1 MIGIQVHPRQRVVR
15 KGSMTRSHL
24 LLAAA
29 GSLLLALA
37 LPAGAANVTVTVHGA
52 DGQPAANV
60 VVQLAPAQPGASRP
74 PWTPVVIVQR
84 DIHFVPAIT
93 AVPAGTTVRF
103 SNQDPYDHHIRSEPA
118 GPLGNIPPAKTFE
131 MRLAGATGDKVA
143 SADVVFDKP
152 GLVVLGCHLH
162 GSMRGH
168 VYVASTPWVAVT
180 DASGSAT
187 IADVPDGALE
197 LRTWSPEQ
205 LVDQPAVQKQVNGAA
220 VTFDTT
226 LNFTPPKRR
235 RHS

>member
-1 MIGIQVHPRQRVVR
+1 
-15 KGSMTRSHL
+15 MTRL
-24 LLAAA
+24 LSTLAAA
-29 GSLLLALA
+29 GALLLAFA
-37 LPAGAANVTVTVHGA
+37 PPARAANVTVTVHGA

-60 VVQLAPAQPGASRP
+60 VVQLTPAHPGAPRP
-74 PWTPVVIVQR
+74 PWMPVVIVQR

-93 AVPAGTTVRF
+93 AVPVGTTVRF

-118 GPLGNIPPAKTFE
+118 GPLGNIPPAKNFE
-131 MRLAGATGDKVA
+131 MRLAGATADKVA
-143 SADVVFDKP
+143 SADVTFDKP
-152 GLVVLGCHLH
+152 GLLVLGCHLH

-168 VYVASTPWVAVT
+168 IYVAATPWVAVT

-187 IADVPDGALE
+187 IADVPDGAVD

-205 LVDQPAVQKQVNGAA
+205 LVDQPAAQKQVSGANVA
-220 VTFDTT
+220 FDAT

>member
-1 MIGIQVHPRQRVVR
+1 
-15 KGSMTRSHL
+15 MTRPFPTF
-24 LLAAA
+24 AVA
-29 GSLLLALA
+29 GALLLALA
-37 LPAGAANVTVTVHGA
+37 LPARAANVTVTVHGA
-52 DGQPAANV
+52 DGQPAANI
-60 VVQLAPAQPGASRP
+60 VVQLTPARPGAPRP

-93 AVPAGTTVRF
+93 AVPVGTTVRF

-118 GPLGNIPPAKTFE
+118 GPLGNLPPAKNFE
-131 MRLAGATGDKVA
+131 MRLAGASGDKVA
-143 SADVVFDKP
+143 SADVTFDKA
-152 GLVVLGCHLH
+152 GVLVLGCHLH

-180 DASGSAT
+180 DASGSAM
-187 IADVPDGALE
+187 IADVPDGAAD

-205 LVDQPAVQKQVNGAA
+205 LVDQPVAQKQVSGANVA
-220 VTFDTT
+220 FEAT

>member
-1 MIGIQVHPRQRVVR
+1 
-15 KGSMTRSHL
+15 MTRPFPTF
-24 LLAAA
+24 AVA
-29 GSLLLALA
+29 GALLLALA
-37 LPAGAANVTVTVHGA
+37 LPARAANVTVTVHGA
-52 DGQPAANV
+52 DGQPAANI
-60 VVQLAPAQPGASRP
+60 VVQLTPARPGAPRP

-93 AVPAGTTVRF
+93 AVPVGTTVRF

-118 GPLGNIPPAKTFE
+118 GPLGNIPPAKNFE
-131 MRLAGATGDKVA
+131 MRLAGASGDKVA
-143 SADVVFDKP
+143 SADVTFDKA
-152 GLVVLGCHLH
+152 GVLVLGCHLH

-187 IADVPDGALE
+187 IADVPDGAAD

-205 LVDQPAVQKQVNGAA
+205 LVDQPVAQKQVSGANVA
-220 VTFDTT
+220 FEAT

>member
-1 MIGIQVHPRQRVVR
+1 
-15 KGSMTRSHL
+15 MTRLPPSF
-24 LLAAA
+24 AAA
-29 GSLLLALA
+29 GALLLALA
-37 LPAGAANVTVTVHGA
+37 LPARAANVTVTVHGA
-52 DGQPAANV
+52 DGQPAANI
-60 VVQLAPAQPGASRP
+60 VVQLTPAHPGAPRP

-93 AVPAGTTVRF
+93 AVPVGTTVRF

-118 GPLGNIPPAKTFE
+118 GPLGNIPPAKNFE

-143 SADVVFDKP
+143 SADVTFDKP
-152 GLVVLGCHLH
+152 GVLVLGCHLH

-187 IADVPDGALE
+187 ITDVPDGAVD
-197 LRTWSPEQ
+197 LRAWSPEQ
-205 LVDQPAVQKQVNGAA
+205 LVEQPVVQKQVSGASVA
-220 VTFDTT
+220 FDAT
-226 LNFTPPKRR
+226 LNFTPPQRR

>member
-1 MIGIQVHPRQRVVR
+1 
-15 KGSMTRSHL
+15 MTRTPLSFVAL
-24 LLAAA
+24 

-37 LPAGAANVTVTVHGA
+37 QSAHATSVTVSVHGA
-52 DGQPAANV
+52 DGQPAPNI
-60 VVQLAPAQPGASRP
+60 VVQLTPAHPGPARP

-93 AVPAGTTVRF
+93 AVPVGTTVRF

-118 GPLGNIPPAKTFE
+118 GPLGNIPPAKAFE

-143 SADVVFDKP
+143 SADVTFDKP
-152 GLVVLGCHLH
+152 GVLELGCHLH

-168 VYVASTPWVAVT
+168 VYVSSTPWVAVT
-180 DASGSAT
+180 DAGGAAT
-187 IADVPDGALE
+187 IADVPDGDME
-197 LRTWSPEQ
+197 LRAWSPEQ
-205 LVDQPAVQKQVNGAA
+205 LVDQPVLQKQVGGSSAILE
-220 VTFDTT
+220 VT

>member
-1 MIGIQVHPRQRVVR
+1 
-15 KGSMTRSHL
+15 MTRLPPSF
-24 LLAAA
+24 AAA
-29 GSLLLALA
+29 GALLLALA
-37 LPAGAANVTVTVHGA
+37 LPARAANVTVTVHGA
-52 DGQPAANV
+52 DGQPAANI
-60 VVQLAPAQPGASRP
+60 VVQLTPAHPGAPRP

-93 AVPAGTTVRF
+93 AVPVGTTVRF

-118 GPLGNIPPAKTFE
+118 GPLGNIPPAKNFE

-143 SADVVFDKP
+143 SADVTFDKP
-152 GLVVLGCHLH
+152 GVLVLGCHLH

-187 IADVPDGALE
+187 ITDVPDGAVD
-197 LRTWSPEQ
+197 LRAWSPEQ
-205 LVDQPAVQKQVNGAA
+205 LVEQPVVQKQVSGASIA
-220 VTFDTT
+220 FDAT
-226 LNFTPPKRR
+226 LNFTPLQRR

>member
-1 MIGIQVHPRQRVVR
+1 
-15 KGSMTRSHL
+15 MTRLSPTFAG
-24 LLAAA
+24 AAA
-29 GSLLLALA
+29 LLLALA
-37 LPAGAANVTVTVHGA
+37 LPARAANVTVTVHGA

-60 VVQLAPAQPGASRP
+60 VVQLTPARPGAPRP
-74 PWTPVVIVQR
+74 RWTPVVIVQR

-93 AVPAGTTVRF
+93 AVPVGTTVRF

-118 GPLGNIPPAKTFE
+118 GPQGNVPPAKNFE
-131 MRLAGATGDKVA
+131 MRLAGASGDKVA
-143 SADVVFDKP
+143 SADVTFDKA
-152 GLVVLGCHLH
+152 GVLVLGCHLH

-187 IADVPDGALE
+187 IADVPDGAAD
-197 LRTWSPEQ
+197 LRAWSPEQ
-205 LVDQPAVQKQVNGAA
+205 LVDQPVAQRQVSGANVA
-220 VTFDTT
+220 FEAT

>member
-1 MIGIQVHPRQRVVR
+1 
-15 KGSMTRSHL
+15 MTRTSLSFVALGIL
-24 LLAAA
+24 LLAH
-29 GSLLLALA
+29 A
-37 LPAGAANVTVTVHGA
+37 LPAHATSVTVSVHGA
-52 DGQPAANV
+52 DGQPAPNV
-60 VVQLAPAQPGASRP
+60 VVQLTPAHPGPARP

-93 AVPAGTTVRF
+93 AVPVGTTVRF

-118 GPLGNIPPAKTFE
+118 GPLGNVPPAKAFE

-143 SADVVFDKP
+143 SADITFDKP
-152 GLVVLGCHLH
+152 GALVLGCHLH

-168 VYVASTPWVAVT
+168 VYVSSTPWVAVT

-187 IADVPDGALE
+187 MADVPDGDVE
-197 LRTWSPEQ
+197 LRAWSPEQ
-205 LVDQPAVQKQVNGAA
+205 LIDQPVLQKQVGGSSA
-220 VTFDTT
+220 VLEAT

>member
-1 MIGIQVHPRQRVVR
+1 
-15 KGSMTRSHL
+15 MTRPFPTF
-24 LLAAA
+24 AVA
-29 GSLLLALA
+29 GALLLALA
-37 LPAGAANVTVTVHGA
+37 LPARAANVTVTVHGA
-52 DGQPAANV
+52 DGQPAANI
-60 VVQLAPAQPGASRP
+60 VVQLTPARPGAPRP

-93 AVPAGTTVRF
+93 AVPVGTTVRF

-118 GPLGNIPPAKTFE
+118 GPLGNIPPAKNFE
-131 MRLAGATGDKVA
+131 MRLAGVSGDKVA
-143 SADVVFDKP
+143 SADVTFDKA
-152 GLVVLGCHLH
+152 GVLVLGCHLH

-187 IADVPDGALE
+187 IADVPDGAAD

-205 LVDQPAVQKQVNGAA
+205 LVDQPVAQKQVSGANVA
-220 VTFDTT
+220 FEAT

>member
-1 MIGIQVHPRQRVVR
+1 
-15 KGSMTRSHL
+15 MTRPFPTF
-24 LLAAA
+24 AVA
-29 GSLLLALA
+29 GALLLALA
-37 LPAGAANVTVTVHGA
+37 LPARAANVTVTVHGA
-52 DGQPAANV
+52 DGQPAANI
-60 VVQLAPAQPGASRP
+60 VVQLTPARPGAPRP

-93 AVPAGTTVRF
+93 AVPVGTTVRF

-118 GPLGNIPPAKTFE
+118 GPLGNLPPAKNFE
-131 MRLAGATGDKVA
+131 MRLAGASGDKVA
-143 SADVVFDKP
+143 SADVTFDKA
-152 GLVVLGCHLH
+152 GVLVLGCHLH

-187 IADVPDGALE
+187 IADVPDGAAD

-205 LVDQPAVQKQVNGAA
+205 LVDQPVAQKQVSGANVA
-220 VTFDTT
+220 FEAT

>member
-1 MIGIQVHPRQRVVR
+1 
-15 KGSMTRSHL
+15 MTHL
-24 LLAAA
+24 HLPLAAA

-37 LPAGAANVTVTVHGA
+37 LPARSASVTVTVHGA
-52 DGQPAANV
+52 DGQPAPDV
-60 VVQLAPAQPGASRP
+60 VVQLTPARPGAPRP

-118 GPLGNIPPAKTFE
+118 GPLGNIAPAKAFE
-131 MRLAGATGDKVA
+131 MRLPAATADKVA
-143 SADVVFDKP
+143 SADVTFDKP

-168 VYVASTPWVAVT
+168 VYVSSTPWVAVT
-180 DASGSAT
+180 DASGAAT
-187 IADVPDGALE
+187 IADVPDGAVE
-197 LRTWSPEQ
+197 LRAWSPEQ
-205 LVDQPAVQKQVNGAA
+205 LIDQPAAQKQVSGASVA
-220 VTFDTT
+220 FDAT